1 MNRSIWSA
9 ITLVTVGAVFVATW
23 ATPLAARADIDSPLV
38 KQGLTAYATL
48 DYARAITLLE
58 QARHDSLTRD
68 EKVATYRTLG
78 MSYVAVGQPTPAKT
92 CFQHLL
98 RIDPSIELDRSVA
111 PKVRAVFEEAKADA
125 ATSAHAMA
133 PALPTVAP
141 QIAPA
146 TPHEGRPVTV
156 HVVYPGGVARK
167 MTVYFRKPGDAQ
179 FSRAS
184 VDASAAGTFDAT
196 VPGLAVQPPSLEY
209 HVVLLDDA
217 GASVAAAGSLGQPL
231 SVAVARAVRPVYKR
245 GWFWGVIGGVAA
257 AGAIATGLALGL
269 PRGSSAPVTV
279 NPQ

>member
-1 MNRSIWSA
+1 MNRSIRSA
-9 ITLVTVGAVFVATW
+9 ITLLTVAAAL
-23 ATPLAARADIDSPLV
+23 ATPLAARAEIDSPLV
-38 KQGLTAYATL
+38 KQGLAAYASL
-48 DYARAITLLE
+48 DYARAITLFE
-58 QARHDSLTRD
+58 QARKDSLTRD
-68 EKVATYRTLG
+68 EKIATYRTLG
-78 MSYVAVGQPTPAKT
+78 MSYVAVGQPRPAKV

-111 PKVRAVFEEAKADA
+111 PKVRAVFEEAKAEA

-133 PALPTVAP
+133 PALPSLAP
-141 QIAPA
+141 SVEPAAPKQ
-146 TPHEGRPVTV
+146 GRPVTV

-179 FSRAS
+179 FSRE
-184 VDASAAGTFDAT
+184 VVPAAPSGAFDAT

-209 HVVLLDDA
+209 HVVLLDDN

-231 SVAVARAVRPVYKR
+231 SVGVARTPSPVYKR
-245 GWFWGVIGGVAA
+245 GWFWGVVGGVAA